1 MRLAE
6 SVGEVVT
13 VVAPMVVP
21 VVLTIVL
28 IAGNLSP
35 GEVEEAGVWQAEM
48 PWLTKPIPVPSEAR
62 PAP

>member
-1 MRLAE
+1 MRQAE

-13 VVAPMVVP
+13 VVAPMIVP

-28 IAGNLSP
+28 IAGNLIP
-35 GEVEEAGVWQAEM
+35 GEEEAAVGQAEK